1 MVIMQTL
8 QKVVQTSR
16 LARPADSPGGILT
29 MLTCLIRQPCAI
41 NLLMKTVTHYSLRFL
56 VKAEKMSQGS
66 KKYSTTTN
74 YLSQPLY

>member
-16 LARPADSPGGILT
+16 LARPADSPGQILA
-29 MLTCLIRQPCAI
+29 MLTYLIGQPSAL
-41 NLLMKTVTHYSLRFL
+41 NLLMKTVARYSPRFL
-56 VKAEKMSQGS
+56 VKDEEMSQGS
-66 KKYSTTTN
+66 KKYSPTTN